1 MANKASNHIKYLI
14 ATGVINFGTDQ
25 FKAILMD
32 LGFAFNPDTHA
43 QYADISAQELAAGNG
58 YLQKSKVLAGVAVT
72 EDDVNDRCSVTWT
85 NPSWVA
91 AGGSIGPSPGMVIID
106 ETVANDPIVGY
117 IDFLSEYTQV
127 DGGTFTVA
135 NVELRIS

>member
-1 MANKASNHIKYLI
+1 MSNKASNHIKYLVM
-14 ATGVINFGTDQ
+14 TGVINFLTDQ

-32 LGFAFNPDTHA
+32 TGFAYNPDTHS

-58 YLQKSKVLAGVAVT
+58 YLQKAKVLAGVAVL
-72 EDDVNDRCSVTWT
+72 EDDINNRCSVTWT

-91 AGGSIGPSPGMVIID
+91 AGGPIGPSPGMIIID

-117 IDFLSEYTQV
+117 VDFLSEYTQV

-135 NVELRIS
+135 NPEVRAL